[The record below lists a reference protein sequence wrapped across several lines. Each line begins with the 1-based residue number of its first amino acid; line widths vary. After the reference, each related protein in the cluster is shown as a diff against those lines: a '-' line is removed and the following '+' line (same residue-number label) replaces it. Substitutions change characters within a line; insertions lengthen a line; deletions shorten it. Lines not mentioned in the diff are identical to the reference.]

1 MAKKVVLAG
10 ACRTAV
16 GKMGGVLST
25 VPAVD
30 LGAIV
35 IKEALNRAGVP
46 ADQVDEVLM
55 GCVIQAGL
63 GQNVARQASV
73 KAGVPIEVP
82 AETLNNV
89 CGSGLKCVNMAADMI
104 MAGDADV
111 VVAGGMENMSMAPYA
126 LMKARFGYRMNNAT
140 MVDTMVND
148 GLWDAFNNYH
158 MGITAENVA
167 EKYGITREE
176 QDEFAAWSQNK
187 AVKAQEEGRFDA
199 DIVPVPVKMKKE
211 TVLVTKDEGPRAGVT
226 KESISKLKPA
236 FKPDGTV
243 TAANASGINDGAA
256 AVVLMSEEKAK
267 ELGVT
272 PMATFVVGTSAGV
285 DPSIMGVGPVAA
297 VRKAMKKGNFTLDE
311 IDLIE
316 ANEAFA
322 AQSLGVDRELHFDRS
337 KLNVNGGAIA
347 IGHPVGASGCRIFVT
362 LLHEMQKRPDAKKGL
377 ATLCVGGGMGVCTVV
392 EK

>member
-104 MAGDADV
+104 LAGDADV

-199 DIVPVPVKMKKE
+199 EIVPVPVKMKKE

-362 LLHEMQKRPDAKKGL
+362 LLHEMQKRPDAHKGL

>member
-89 CGSGLKCVNMAADMI
+89 CGSGLKCVNMAAYMI
-104 MAGDADV
+104 MEGDADV
-111 VVAGGMENMSMAPYA
+111 VVAGGIENMSMAPYA

-199 DIVPVPVKMKKE
+199 EIVPVPVKMKKE